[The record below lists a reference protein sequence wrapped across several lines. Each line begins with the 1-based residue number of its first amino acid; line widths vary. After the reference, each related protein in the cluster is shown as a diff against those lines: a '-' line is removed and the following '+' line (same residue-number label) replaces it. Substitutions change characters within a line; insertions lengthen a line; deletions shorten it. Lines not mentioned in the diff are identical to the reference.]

1 MDKVRKFVVPL
12 PLVIDKHTNKM
23 EQKQTLK
30 GRIEALEAG
39 ETLVLDK
46 KQERT
51 ARTYA
56 SELNYLTDVLYS
68 VSRDRSAGTFTITR
82 VR

>member
-1 MDKVRKFVVPL
+1 
-12 PLVIDKHTNKM
+12 M
-23 EQKQTLK
+23 EKQRTLK
-30 GRIEALEAG
+30 GRIEAMEAG

-46 KQERT
+46 KHERT

-56 SELNYLTDVLYS
+56 SELNYLKDALYS
-68 VSRDRSAGTFTITR
+68 VSRNRSAGHFTITR